1 MIIPSQATSIYRQLQ
16 KTASLLVYY
25 RGPALLTSEM
35 ASRHHV
41 DVVVIGGGLCGV
53 LAGQRCTMEGLSY
66 TIVEKENDF
75 GGVWGT
81 LANKHSH
88 LQVCLR

>member
-1 MIIPSQATSIYRQLQ
+1 MTI
-16 KTASLLVYY
+16 
-25 RGPALLTSEM
+25 EM
-35 ASRHHV
+35 ASQHHV

-66 TIVEKENDF
+66 TIVEKEDDF

-81 LANKHSH
+81 LANNHSH
-88 LQVCLR
+88 LQVCLRCFPIASIGIGHASQGTGN